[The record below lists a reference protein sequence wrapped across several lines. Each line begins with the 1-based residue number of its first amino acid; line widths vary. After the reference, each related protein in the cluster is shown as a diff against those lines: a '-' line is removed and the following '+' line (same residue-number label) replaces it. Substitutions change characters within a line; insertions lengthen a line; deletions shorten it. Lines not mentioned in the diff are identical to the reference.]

1 MQKTNHAK
9 FIILMLFIPFILN
22 GCYDRFEVDDLA
34 YVIAI
39 GADVGENDQIDIT
52 YQIAVP
58 LKITGENSETG
69 KETYTTYT
77 VTAPSLSIGNN
88 KINTQISKEVNLSHV
103 KIIVYSEEL
112 ARQDIS
118 GHMNVFL
125 SQSDIR
131 PKANFLVCKGRAQ
144 DLLEKVSP
152 KLEESPARYYELLFN
167 SSNYTGDTANSELV
181 HFYTSAQSIDRNG
194 FGTYIKLSEE
204 SGEESELTQD
214 GLAVFKGSK
223 MVGILDTSHVIS
235 HLILTNNL
243 KRTGFAVPDFKEKN
257 NVISVHLV
265 QRDTPS
271 IKVNT
276 DENYPQIKIEIK
288 LEAHLFSSGS
298 AIDFHD
304 SDNVKKLE
312 SELNNA
318 LKKNIE
324 EYLEITTHKFESD
337 IAGFGRYARINF
349 LTWKEFESYK
359 WLEKYKEATY
369 DVSVETK
376 VNISQIIS
384 HKIPNTEM

>member
-1 MQKTNHAK
+1 MQKINHSK
-9 FIILMLFIPFILN
+9 FIFMIFFIPLILS

-39 GADVGENDQIDIT
+39 GADVGENNQIDIT

-58 LKITGENSETG
+58 LKLTGDNSETG

-88 KINTQISKEVNLSHV
+88 KANTEISKEINLSHV
-103 KIIVYSEEL
+103 KVIVYSEEL
-112 ARQDIS
+112 ARQGIS
-118 GHMNVFL
+118 GHINVFL

-131 PKANFLVCKGRAQ
+131 PKASFLVCDGRAQ

-167 SSNYTGDTANSELV
+167 SSNYTGDTANSELIN
-181 HFYTSAQSIDRNG
+181 FYTSAQSIDRNG
-194 FGTYIKLSEE
+194 FGTYIKLSDE

-223 MVGILDTSHVIS
+223 MVGKLDTSHVIS

-243 KRTGFAVPDFKEKN
+243 KRTGYAVPDFKEEN

-265 QRDTPS
+265 QRDAPN

-276 DENYPQIKIEIK
+276 ENDIPHVDIKLK

-304 SDNVKKLE
+304 SKNVEKLE
-312 SELNNA
+312 TELNKS
-318 LKKNIE
+318 LKQNIE
-324 EYLEITTHKFESD
+324 EYLEITFHKFESD
-337 IAGFGRYARINF
+337 IAGLGKFARVNF
-349 LTWKEFESYK
+349 LTWKEFENYA
-359 WLEKYKEATY
+359 WLEKCKNITYKV
-369 DVSVETK
+369 DVETK

-384 HKIPNTEM
+384 HKVQNTEI

>member
-1 MQKTNHAK
+1 MQKTNHSK
-9 FIILMLFIPFILN
+9 FIFLVVFIPLILS

-39 GADVGENDQIDIT
+39 GADIGENDQIDIT

-58 LKITGENSETG
+58 LKLTGDNSETG
-69 KETYTTYT
+69 KETYTTCT

-88 KINTQISKEVNLSHV
+88 KVNTEISKEINLSHV
-103 KIIVYSEEL
+103 KVIIYSEEL
-112 ARQDIS
+112 ARQGIS
-118 GHMNVFL
+118 GHLNVFL
-125 SQSDIR
+125 SQSDVR
-131 PKANFLVCKGRAQ
+131 PKASFLVCKGRAQ
-144 DLLEKVSP
+144 ELLEKVSP

-167 SSNYTGDTANSELV
+167 SSNYTGDTANSELIN
-181 HFYTSAQSIDRNG
+181 FYTSAQSIDRNG

-223 MVGILDTSHVIS
+223 MVGVLDTSHIIS
-235 HLILTNNL
+235 HLILTNSLN
-243 KRTGFAVPDFKEKN
+243 RTGYAVPDFKEEN

-265 QRDTPS
+265 QRDAPN

-276 DENYPQIKIEIK
+276 ENDIPHVDIKLK

-304 SDNVKKLE
+304 SKNVEKLE
-312 SELNNA
+312 TELNKS
-318 LKKNIE
+318 LKQNIE
-324 EYLEITTHKFESD
+324 EYLEITFHKFESD
-337 IAGFGRYARINF
+337 IAGLGKFARVNF
-349 LTWKEFESYK
+349 LTWKEFENYA
-359 WLEKYKEATY
+359 WLEKCKNITYKV
-369 DVSVETK
+369 DVETK

-384 HKIPNTEM
+384 HKVQNTEI